1 MNEENVKNELKD
13 FFGQQPIFF
22 IKFVSKEEYAEDIV
36 NGKLF
41 MNKVSYYRKLEEESK
56 KKGQGDSG
64 ELKNKI
70 QGFDGIL
77 TSQDGSISIPIK
89 GNIDFE
95 FNEDKDTP
103 IFCLMGIKVDDLEIS
118 EYNDDYAKL
127 IFRYDRKEIEN
138 LKKDFGEYAVIISPT
153 KLEENISKS
162 LDQADK
168 NWIFGEVRYR
178 GINDFERIQAF
189 SKQDATR
196 FLYKDKYFEYQKEY
210 RLVIDESIEDTKII
224 EIGELKDATILKK
237 VDSLEKGLS
246 FEIKFKE

>member
-1 MNEENVKNELKD
+1 MANAL
-13 FFGQQPIFF
+13 
-22 IKFVSKEEYAEDIV
+22 
-36 NGKLF
+36 
-41 MNKVSYYRKLEEESK
+41 
-56 KKGQGDSG
+56 
-64 ELKNKI
+64 
-70 QGFDGIL
+70 
-77 TSQDGSISIPIK
+77 
-89 GNIDFE
+89 
-95 FNEDKDTP
+95 
-103 IFCLMGIKVDDLEIS
+103 
-118 EYNDDYAKL
+118 
-127 IFRYDRKEIEN
+127 EIEN

-224 EIGELKDATILKK
+224 EIGELKDATILMK

>member
-1 MNEENVKNELKD
+1 M
-13 FFGQQPIFF
+13 
-22 IKFVSKEEYAEDIV
+22 SKE
-36 NGKLF
+36 
-41 MNKVSYYRKLEEESK
+41 K
-56 KKGQGDSG
+56 KKM
-64 ELKNKI
+64 E
-70 QGFDGIL
+70 
-77 TSQDGSISIPIK
+77 
-89 GNIDFE
+89 
-95 FNEDKDTP
+95 
-103 IFCLMGIKVDDLEIS
+103 
-118 EYNDDYAKL
+118 
-127 IFRYDRKEIEN
+127 KEIEN

-178 GINDFERIQAF
+178 GINDFERILAF

-224 EIGELKDATILKK
+224 EIGELKDATILMK